1 MQIPLHYL
9 PGSKTA
15 VSGNASKAMIL
26 GVDLFA
32 SVMSFSF
39 GLLLTNNMDLLNKG
53 IFFISTGL
61 AVLLFLRAL
70 SFYIFKNYLIII
82 RFAGLKDARNVFL
95 AVLTSSV
102 AFYFAT
108 ILFPS
113 LLSTDDNWKIIVV
126 DGVTLIALSGG
137 FRLAFRTL
145 ADVNRGRMQNSASR
159 INTAIFGAGE
169 LGAQLYQ
176 VLKQNVN
183 HDYRVVA
190 YFDDNPKVHRKRL
203 NGVPV
208 YNPDKCLKKVIRK
221 YHIKTVIIAIGPKL
235 TEERRITFID
245 QCLDYKVKVK
255 KVPVTEAWIQNDLQV
270 DKLRDFRFEDLLHR
284 PPISLNVNG
293 IQDSIKGKTILITGC
308 AGSIGKEIL
317 RQCLRFEP
325 FLLIGID
332 IAETPLAETNMA
344 FQKHLQN
351 KRLKT
356 IIADIRDEDRM
367 RRLFE
372 DYCIDYVFHAAA
384 YKHVPVMEAFPEEA
398 IKTNVQ
404 GTYHV
409 ARLASAYNVGKFVL
423 VSTDKAVNPSNVMG
437 ASKRIAE
444 LYVQSLNSRS
454 GNTTQFITTRFGN
467 VLGSNG
473 SVIPIFKKQI
483 EKRQPVT
490 VTHPEITRYFMTIP
504 EACQLVLEAG
514 AMGNGGEIFIFDMGK
529 PIRIYNLA
537 ERMIQMAGFTPGKEI
552 HIEITGLRPGE
563 KLTEELLNAGESLRP
578 THHEKIK
585 IASVRECDHNSVTI
599 AIMQL
604 IDLAYDGTSALD
616 IVRYMKDLVP
626 EFASMNSTFEKLNLP
641 RSGKGS
647 QG

>member
-70 SFYIFKNYLIII
+70 SFYFFKNYLIII

-137 FRLAFRTL
+137 FRLALRTL

-190 YFDDNPKVHRKRL
+190 YFDDNPKIHRKRL

-245 QCLDYKVKVK
+245 QCLEHKVKVK

-270 DKLRDFRFEDLLHR
+270 DKLRDIRFEDLLHR
-284 PPISLNVNG
+284 P
-293 IQDSIKGKTILITGC
+293 Q
-308 AGSIGKEIL
+308 
-317 RQCLRFEP
+317 
-325 FLLIGID
+325 
-332 IAETPLAETNMA
+332 
-344 FQKHLQN
+344 
-351 KRLKT
+351 
-356 IIADIRDEDRM
+356 
-367 RRLFE
+367 
-372 DYCIDYVFHAAA
+372 
-384 YKHVPVMEAFPEEA
+384 
-398 IKTNVQ
+398 
-404 GTYHV
+404 
-409 ARLASAYNVGKFVL
+409 
-423 VSTDKAVNPSNVMG
+423 
-437 ASKRIAE
+437 
-444 LYVQSLNSRS
+444 
-454 GNTTQFITTRFGN
+454 TRW
-467 VLGSNG
+467 
-473 SVIPIFKKQI
+473 P
-483 EKRQPVT
+483 P
-490 VTHPEITRYFMTIP
+490 
-504 EACQLVLEAG
+504 
-514 AMGNGGEIFIFDMGK
+514 
-529 PIRIYNLA
+529 
-537 ERMIQMAGFTPGKEI
+537 
-552 HIEITGLRPGE
+552 
-563 KLTEELLNAGESLRP
+563 
-578 THHEKIK
+578 
-585 IASVRECDHNSVTI
+585 
-599 AIMQL
+599 
-604 IDLAYDGTSALD
+604 
-616 IVRYMKDLVP
+616 
-626 EFASMNSTFEKLNLP
+626 
-641 RSGKGS
+641 
-647 QG
+647 